1 MAHESLPYDV
11 YRARV
16 LCYAATAEKIG
27 RSNGQIA
34 LIWLSQ
40 RSLDCLGQNKGF
52 EPCFSCT
59 GRGIHC

>member
-16 LCYAATAEKIG
+16 LCYAATAEIKWSNWLDQRFLNCIG
-27 RSNGQIA
+27 QK
-34 LIWLSQ
+34 
-40 RSLDCLGQNKGF
+40 KGF
-52 EPCFSCT
+52 EPCFSCI